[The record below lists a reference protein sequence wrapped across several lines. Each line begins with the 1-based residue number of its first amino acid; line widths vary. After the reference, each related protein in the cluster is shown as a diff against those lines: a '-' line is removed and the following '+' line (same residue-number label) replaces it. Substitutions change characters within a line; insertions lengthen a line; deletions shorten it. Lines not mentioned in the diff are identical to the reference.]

1 MSLKRLIKLVSFLV
15 LAGIL
20 LVGCSGSNGSN
31 GASGAPGLSTGNLSG
46 TVVDS
51 VSQAPIAGATVAI
64 DPAVA
69 ANVSTDTNGG
79 FIFSNVP
86 IGPYQV
92 VVSASGYNQFTS
104 SIIPVVSGVT
114 STTQLTIVHGP
125 YQAPLI
131 SGLSNQL
138 NVGYYT
144 QITATANV
152 IDPNSLQVTCQWTLS
167 SPLSVAPVLS
177 GATSCSSVSFT
188 TDTFTALASLD
199 PSLEQALAARD
210 EIVPISYNE
219 MGSYTLTLSATNSKG
234 VTSTKSVTVRA
245 SDKQPGIAN
254 VAVGV
259 PVYIN
264 LTEASPNVT
273 FFPPST
279 SAAQIS
285 TVSSAAT
292 SPYKLV
298 TFTPDVPGTYYIT
311 ETTSGNSF
319 TIYAG
324 YWEGAY
330 DSNGEFGGNYT
341 TQDNVQCRVCHN
353 TPYAPYT
360 VYPLGQVPD
369 VFASMGQTPHASIF
383 TNGIN
388 GGSGTNSASCLPCHT
403 VGYDQAPTAIN
414 GGFDDVAAQYGW
426 TFPTSLVPTNW
437 SNMLAQYPTVAT
449 LANIQCDNCHGPS
462 NSIAHG
468 SSSQDLAARV
478 GWDAGVC
485 NQCHDAPT
493 HHIMGTQW
501 EQSAHA
507 DYSLAISEG
516 AGGNTSCERC
526 HAAQGFYEYISE
538 TTNGVNGPGLLNGT
552 NPLQAS
558 PAYLVSLGLTP
569 SQVQPQTCQA
579 CHDPHQLAL
588 GDNDNGHSQL
598 RVFGN
603 TFTLAAGFTAT
614 NVGAGAICMECH
626 NTRNGLHN
634 DSVLV
639 NSYTAPHT
647 PSQADILMG
656 QNSYFT
662 GITGT
667 TTIFVSKHANLSD
680 TCVTC
685 HMELNPNNPGGAT
698 YAHTFNIIQSEQG
711 QLCANCHGSGVNG
724 YGLQTEV
731 QGLLNQL
738 QTELS
743 NDVMAAINVSASS
756 YTIWV
761 SNTNT
766 IAAPVTA
773 AVFSEVHGQQGYQL
787 WDSSSATYSVAM
799 GSITAT
805 TTGVSQ
811 SFPVFPLNSAVNP
824 TATTLVK
831 AGWNYALVDSEGSLG
846 IHNPTYVLTILDNTL
861 NQLP

>member
-1 MSLKRLIKLVSFLV
+1 MSLKRLIKLASFLS

-31 GASGAPGLSTGNLSG
+31 GAPGVPGLSTGSLSG

-51 VSQAPIAGATVAI
+51 VSQTPIAGATVAI

-69 ANVSTDTNGG
+69 TNISTDTNGG
-79 FIFSNVP
+79 FIFSNIP
-86 IGPYQV
+86 IGPYQII
-92 VVSASGYNQFTS
+92 VSSTGYNQFTS
-104 SIIPVVSGVT
+104 SIIPVVAGVT
-114 STTQLTIVHGP
+114 STTTLMIVHGP

-131 SGLSNQL
+131 SGLSNML
-138 NVGYYT
+138 NVGY
-144 QITATANV
+144 ATSV
-152 IDPNSLQVTCQWTLS
+152 TMTPTVTDPNNLPFTCKWTIS
-167 SPLSVAPVLS
+167 SPLSVAPVLVS
-177 GATSCSSVSFT
+177 PSCSYVSFT
-188 TDTFTALASLD
+188 TDTFTALASMD
-199 PSLEQALAARD
+199 PSLDQALAARD

-234 VTSTKSVTVRA
+234 VTSTKSITVRT
-245 SDKQPGIAN
+245 SDKQPGLSN

-264 LTEASPNVT
+264 FTEASPNVT

-279 SAAQIS
+279 SNAQIS
-285 TVSSAAT
+285 TVPSAAA

-341 TQDNVQCRVCHN
+341 NQDNVQCRVCHL
-353 TPYAPYT
+353 TPYTPYT
-360 VYPLGQVPD
+360 VYPIGEVPD

-388 GGSGTNSASCLPCHT
+388 GGSGTSSVSCLPCHT

-468 SSSQDLAARV
+468 NSAQDLAARV
-478 GWDAGVC
+478 GFGAGVC

-507 DYSLAISEG
+507 DFSLAIAEG
-516 AGGNTSCERC
+516 AGGSTSCERC

-538 TTNGVNGPGLLNGT
+538 TTNSVNGPGLLNGT

-558 PAYLVSLGLTP
+558 AAYLKSIGLTL

-579 CHDPHQLAL
+579 CHDPHQL
-588 GDNDNGHSQL
+588 DNNTSSKGASQL
-598 RVFGN
+598 RIYGN

-634 DSVLV
+634 DSTGIS
-639 NSYTAPHT
+639 NYSAPHT
-647 PSQADILMG
+647 PSQTDILMG

-667 TTIFVSKHANLSD
+667 STIYVSKHANLSD

-711 QLCANCHGSGVNG
+711 QLCQNCHGSGVNG

-738 QTELS
+738 QTKLS
-743 NDVMAAINVSASS
+743 NDVMAAVNVSSSS
-756 YTIWV
+756 YTIWA
-761 SNTNT
+761 SNTQT
-766 IAAPVTA
+766 IATPVTA

-787 WDSSSATYSVAM
+787 WDSSGATYTLAM

-805 TTGVSQ
+805 TSSGSN
-811 SFPVFPLNSAVNP
+811 SFPVFPLNSVANP
-824 TATTLVK
+824 TATTFVK
-831 AGWNYALVDSEGSLG
+831 AGWNYALVNSEGSLG